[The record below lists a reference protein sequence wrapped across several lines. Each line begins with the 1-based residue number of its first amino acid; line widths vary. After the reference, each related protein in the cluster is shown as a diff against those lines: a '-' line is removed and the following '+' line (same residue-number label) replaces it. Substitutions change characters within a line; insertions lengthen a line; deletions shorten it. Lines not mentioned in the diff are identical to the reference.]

1 MRLMKAAAELV
12 HRERVCR
19 VATADSQGRPHVV
32 PVCHVFEKG
41 RLYFGSGKKAG
52 KVRNVEANAQVAV
65 TVDLYTDAWSH
76 LRGVMLQGPARIVR
90 PGPEFRRLRKKLYEK
105 YPQYEREAALGD
117 RDSVIVE
124 VAPDHVF
131 HWGFE

>member
-1 MRLMKAAAELV
+1 MRLTKAVATFLQ
-12 HRERVCR
+12 RERVSR
-19 VATADSQGRPHVV
+19 AATADGDGLPHVV

-41 RLYFGSGKKAG
+41 RIYFGSGKKAG
-52 KVRNVEANAQVAV
+52 KIKNLEANPRVAV
-65 TVDLYTDAWSH
+65 TVDLYTDAWSY
-76 LRGVMLQGPARIVR
+76 LRGVMVQGPARIVR
-90 PGPEFRRLRKKLYEK
+90 PGPEFRRLRKALYAK
-105 YPQYEREAALGD
+105 YPQYEREAALGG

>member
-1 MRLMKAAAELV
+1 MRLTKAVATFLQ
-12 HRERVCR
+12 RERVCR
-19 VATADSQGRPHVV
+19 AATADDDGMPHVV

-41 RLYFGSGKKAG
+41 RIYFGSGKKAG
-52 KVRNVEANAQVAV
+52 KIKNLDANPRVAV
-65 TVDLYTDAWSH
+65 TVDLYTDAWSY
-76 LRGVMLQGPARIVR
+76 LRGVMVQGPARIVR
-90 PGPEFRRLRKKLYEK
+90 PGPEFRRLRKALYAK

-124 VAPDHVF
+124 VVPDHVF